1 MVQMPVSRYS
11 RRQLVLAKCAVVA
24 LVALIAGPPLADDPG
39 EIPIT
44 IIVVLALVGAS
55 VGVYEAL
62 SHGLAIVLGR
72 SRRDTPVPPTGPVE
86 AAIVPSPYRDG
97 LRRRDIVTALMA
109 YLGAQVLVWSIVG
122 VMAAARAAK
131 GGSHGDLVQALS
143 GLVPV
148 ALPGSLL
155 AGGIALLLVLRRW
168 RKRLG
173 AAALGEILGFS
184 WGRPRQVVNGVL
196 GGAALAV
203 LVLPLMALVVD
214 QAEPPDV
221 LTQLA
226 GSSNSALRAWMISA
240 VLLAPPIEELMFRGV
255 LFGALANTWNI
266 RAAAFISATTFWLMH
281 GPEFVHWPAAVAIG
295 LLTIFATWLRVRS
308 RSLAPSIAAHF
319 GYNLVLATVISIA
332 MVSRSGG
339 TRWARDHHLQRIVW
353 TWGWTANARW

>member
-1 MVQMPVSRYS
+1 VNRYS

-24 LVALIAGPPLADDPG
+24 LVALIAGPGLANDRG

-44 IIVVLALVGAS
+44 LLVVLALVGAS
-55 VGVYEAL
+55 IGVYEAL
-62 SHGLAIVLGR
+62 SQGLAIMLGR
-72 SRRDTPVPPTGPVE
+72 SWRDTPVTPAEPAGAP
-86 AAIVPSPYRDG
+86 IVPSPYGGG
-97 LRRRDIVTALMA
+97 LRRRDVISALVA

-122 VMAAARAAK
+122 VIAAARAGR
-131 GGSHGDLVQALS
+131 GGHSDLLQALTR
-143 GLVPV
+143 LVPV
-148 ALPGSLL
+148 ALPGSLV

-168 RKRLG
+168 RKWLG
-173 AAALGEILGFS
+173 AAALGGILGLS
-184 WGRPRQVVNGVL
+184 RSRPRQVFNGVL

-203 LVLPLMALVVD
+203 LILPLMALVVD
-214 QAEPPDV
+214 RAEPPD
-221 LTQLA
+221 LMTQLA

-266 RAAAFISATTFWLMH
+266 RAAAFISGTTFWLMH

-308 RSLAPSIAAHF
+308 RSLGPSIAAHF

-332 MVSRSGG
+332 LVSRAGG

>member
-1 MVQMPVSRYS
+1 MKRYS

-24 LVALIAGPPLADDPG
+24 LAALIAGPSLANDPG

-72 SRRDTPVPPTGPVE
+72 AWRDTPTLPTGPVE
-86 AAIVPSPYRDG
+86 ATNVPSPYRDG
-97 LRRRDIVTALMA
+97 LRRRDVVAALVA
-109 YLGAQVLVWSIVG
+109 YLGAQLLVWSIVG

-131 GGSHGDLVQALS
+131 GGSHGDFVQALS

-148 ALPGSLL
+148 ALPGSIV
-155 AGGIALLLVLRRW
+155 AGGVASLLVLKRW

-173 AAALGEILGFS
+173 AAALGRILGLS
-184 WGRPRQVVNGVL
+184 WSTPRQVVNGVL

-203 LVLPLMALVVD
+203 VVLPLMALVVD
-214 QAEPPDV
+214 RAEPPDLV
-221 LTQLA
+221 TQLA
-226 GSSNSALRAWMISA
+226 GSSGSALRAWMVSA

-266 RAAAFISATTFWLMH
+266 RAAALISGATFWLMH

-295 LLTIFATWLRVRS
+295 LLTILATWLRVRS

-319 GYNLVLATVISIA
+319 GYNLVLATVISVA
-332 MVSRSGG
+332 MVSRPGG
-339 TRWARDHHLQRIVW
+339 TKWARDHHLQRTVW
-353 TWGWTANARW
+353 IWGWTANARW